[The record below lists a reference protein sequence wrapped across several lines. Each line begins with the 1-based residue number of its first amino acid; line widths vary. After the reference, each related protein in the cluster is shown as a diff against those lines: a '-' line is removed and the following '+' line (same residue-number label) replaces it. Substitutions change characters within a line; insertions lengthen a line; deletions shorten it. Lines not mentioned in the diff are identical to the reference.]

1 MQKIFFSL
9 FTFLFLVSE
18 TSAWAQTT
26 NVAESARHF
35 LFEKWGKQPGAQT
48 KAVRDASPLQCTVDT
63 VDRLTFVNVRQGA
76 QQGFVVYS
84 PTNRVVGYST
94 TQTAN
99 AEDVPVALRQ
109 MLGSFS
115 APDTVNSYPQ
125 TLTPVAPLLRTQW
138 GQRAPFNGKCPTYQG
153 KPSVAGCTAVALAQV
168 LNYYRTAR
176 PNDYLFE
183 YVDSRSGAEIS
194 VNYGKTSYD
203 WDNIL
208 DDYSD
213 SSRYNQQQAD
223 AVAKLVYEAGV
234 ACQAQYSSESTTG
247 YWPCVALERFYNYTA
262 EFLMRDY
269 LPTDYWM
276 KRIYDDLAA
285 GRPVLYSGTGYNG
298 GKTSSHEF
306 VIDGNDAEGLC
317 HINWGWN
324 GSCDGYYDIAY
335 CRPNDSEERDEGYVK
350 QQLMICGIRPRT
362 ASDAPYKEGYACT
375 SGTQFNTDQ
384 WTYVG
389 CVQGITTN
397 TYGAPSQPMVWGVV
411 AVNHVTGEMLS
422 EPALSTSDSYASD
435 YFFKGYKKL
444 WLTRKGYAQG
454 SDFTMDAG
462 RYDYRLAFRA
472 NGETEWTFREIPMR
486 PWVEYDAKGTI
497 TACGWYDYDGPSHD
511 DNAAPF
517 LSVEEVKPMSEVVSG
532 APFFL
537 WIKTHNTQDA
547 NNQGYQYGSE
557 RTAYLSFTN
566 VETGKVYTTPKQVTL
581 YNVRYNNLYYSSVE
595 LIEKPVAADNGFS
608 MPGGRYKIGS
618 LSDDVTFP
626 SDLYL
631 DVKDKVDYPL
641 LRYGYNSYETDN
653 WSKTINI
660 RPNRYNQ
667 YSYDQDDALTVVV
680 NSKFVTANNVYGPS
694 TINLYL
700 CPIAD
705 PTQQSEILYATFEAD
720 YSSASSAQ
728 DLLLSSNL
736 YPLEGTYYIYAR
748 YMAHDG
754 EHEIMPYRW
763 DKGYGVDYA
772 TGLYAHPLELYVGKN
787 ELSRLPKVEISDV
800 KKTSAGLSFM
810 ARNLSTNDFSGTIT
824 AAVYQKDKGEMDE
837 LTTTEVSLPAAADA
851 ATLTVEKSFTD
862 ADYELYFRV
871 VPTATS
877 TRSSATATSTFA
889 TKPTGEVAHYRL
901 ASTSAVE
908 QVSVKTAAKVMTEGR
923 TVRMSDAS
931 PFSLYSA
938 SGICLARNAS
948 HYTCPIAGL
957 YVVKTS
963 TGFVK
968 VNVR

>member
-1 MQKIFFSL
+1 MQKIL
-9 FTFLFLVSE
+9 FTLAALLCLWGE
-18 TSAWAQTT
+18 TSAFAQSST
-26 NVAESARHF
+26 VAESARRF
-35 LFEKWGKQPGAQT
+35 LFEKWGTSSRAQT
-48 KAVRDASPLQCTVDT
+48 KAAGDASPLQCTVDT
-63 VDRLTFVNVRQGA
+63 VDHLTFVNVKQGTRR
-76 QQGFVVYS
+76 GFVVYS
-84 PTNRVVGYST
+84 TTDRVVGYST
-94 TQTAN
+94 TQTARVD
-99 AEDVPVALRQ
+99 DVPVALRQ
-109 MLGSFS
+109 MLGSFV

-125 TLTPVAPLLRTQW
+125 NLTPVAPLLRTQW
-138 GQRAPFNGKCPTYQG
+138 GQHAPFNNQCPTYQG

-168 LNYYRTAR
+168 LNYYRCAK

-194 VNYGKTSYD
+194 VNYGTTSYD

-213 SSRYNQQQAD
+213 SSRYTPQQAD

-234 ACQAQYSSESTTG
+234 ACQAQYSSTSTTG
-247 YWPCVALERFYNYTA
+247 YWPCVALDRFYNYKA
-262 EFLMRDY
+262 EFLMREY

-317 HINWGWN
+317 HINWGWH
-324 GSCDGYYDIAY
+324 GSCDGWYDIAY
-335 CRPNDSEERDEGYVK
+335 CRPNDSEGRDKGYVN

-362 ASDAPYKEGYACT
+362 ESDAPYKEGYACT
-375 SGTQFNTDQ
+375 SGTQFSNDQ

-397 TYGAPSQPMVWGVV
+397 TYGAPSQPLEWGVV
-411 AVNHVTGEMLS
+411 AVNHATGKMLD

-444 WLTRKGYAQG
+444 WLSRKGYAQG
-454 SDFTMDAG
+454 EDFKMDAG

-472 NGETEWTFREIPMR
+472 KGETEWTFREIPMR

-511 DNAAPF
+511 DNTTPYLA
-517 LSVEEVKPMSEVVSG
+517 VEEVRPMSEVVSG

-537 WIKTHNTQDA
+537 WIKTRSTQDA
-547 NNQGYQYGSE
+547 NNQGYQYGSAQSE
-557 RTAYLSFTN
+557 YLSFTN
-566 VETGKVYTTPKQVTL
+566 VETGKVYTTPNRVTI
-581 YNVRYNNLYYSSVE
+581 YNVCYNNLCYSSVE

-618 LSDDVTFP
+618 PSDNVTFP
-626 SDLYL
+626 SDLYF

-653 WSKTINI
+653 WSKTINV

-667 YSYDQDDALTVVV
+667 YCYDQDEALTVVV
-680 NSKFVTANNVYGPS
+680 NSRFVTANNVYGPS

-700 CPIAD
+700 CPKAD
-705 PTQQSEILYATFEAD
+705 STQQSEILYATYEAD
-720 YSSASSAQ
+720 YSSASSAY
-728 DLLLSSNL
+728 DLVLPSNL

-763 DKGYGVDYA
+763 DNGYGVDYA
-772 TGLYAHPLELYVGKN
+772 TGLYAHPLELYVSKN
-787 ELSRLPKVEISDV
+787 ESGRLPKVEISDV
-800 KKTSAGLSFM
+800 KKTSEGVSFT
-810 ARNLSTNDFSGTIT
+810 ARNLSANDFCGTIT
-824 AAVYQKDKGEMDE
+824 VAVYQKEKGEMDE
-837 LTTTEVSLPAAADA
+837 VTTAEVSLPAAADA
-851 ATLTVEKSFTD
+851 VTLTIEKSLAD

-871 VPTATS
+871 VPTVTT

-889 TKPTGEVAHYRL
+889 TKPSGEVAHYRL

-908 QVSVKTAAKVMTEGR
+908 HVCAQNTAKVMTNGR
-923 TVRMSDAS
+923 TVRMADAS

-938 SGICLARNAS
+938 FGICLARHAS
-948 HYTCPIAGL
+948 CFTCPSAGV
-957 YVVKTS
+957 YVVKSS